1 MRVGITVETSA
12 SVPQLPFNVLYDHWL
27 EAWETALAA
36 VATAN
41 ESGALSAHDAAVH
54 RAVIVVEREL
64 VMQQLTLLRGRARP
78 TEVGDGNRRP
88 VRARM
93 RLSDD
98 APSAPG
104 P

>member
-1 MRVGITVETSA
+1 MRVGINA
-12 SVPQLPFNVLYDHWL
+12 LYDHWL
-27 EAWETALAA
+27 GAWDMALVA

-64 VMQQLTLLRGRARP
+64 VTQQLTLLRGRARP

-88 VRARM
+88 VRVRM

-98 APSAPG
+98 VRSPAEP
-104 P
+104 